1 MCKIKLKRSSYFF
14 YDGSVST
21 NLRTSPI
28 PPDTRY
34 LTLSQ
39 VPDNFAHQSSRLG
52 KMGRNHSCLRQV
64 LNLRHVSSHFID
76 HYFLYPYCPHKCQR
90 SNIPSP
96 ASSLPHPIKAQL
108 KSATFTVPSL
118 VHSITIILKSPTID
132 DFLGGPGIQTD
143 RREKLD
149 FSQAI
154 SLKQKLFTEN
164 HLLLPNTHL
173 QESQLH
179 TGKICLQSISSR
191 L

>member
-14 YDGSVST
+14 YDDSVST
-21 NLRTSPI
+21 NSRTSTI
-28 PPDTRY
+28 PPDTCY

-39 VPDNFAHQSSRLG
+39 VPENFAHQSSRLR

-64 LNLRHVSSHFID
+64 LNLRQVSSHFID
-76 HYFLYPYCPHKCQR
+76 HYFCPHKCQR